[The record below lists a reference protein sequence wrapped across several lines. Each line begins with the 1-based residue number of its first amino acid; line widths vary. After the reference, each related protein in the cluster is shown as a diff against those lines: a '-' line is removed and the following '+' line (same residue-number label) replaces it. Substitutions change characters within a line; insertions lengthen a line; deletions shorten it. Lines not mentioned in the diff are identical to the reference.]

1 MKLLIACD
9 MEGISGVVSWDQ
21 VDPSKPEYQRFRHI
35 ITADVNAAVTGAC
48 AAGAK
53 EIVIADGHWNSS
65 NVLLDE
71 LDPRAHLNTG
81 TPTRLSM
88 VQGADSGVDAAI
100 FIGYHAR
107 AGSLHAVLDH
117 TWSSVRVAN
126 LWLNGRITGEF
137 GLNGA
142 ICGEMGIPVIMV
154 SGDQTVCAEA
164 REWAPGVAAAQVK
177 TAAGR
182 YAAHCLPFEV
192 SRKLIEDTA
201 LEAVSSFTAKK
212 HPAPIQMGTP
222 VTVTIEF
229 FHSHMADQASLLP
242 GASRLDGRRIEF
254 KAGTMVEAYLGF
266 RAAVNMVSA

>member
-35 ITADVNAAVTGAC
+35 MTADVNAAVAGAC
-48 AAGAK
+48 AGGAT
-53 EIVIADGHWNSS
+53 EVVIADGHWNSS

-71 LDPRAHLNTG
+71 LDARARLNTG

-88 VQGADSGVDAAI
+88 VQGIDGDMDAAI
-100 FIGYHAR
+100 FLGYHAR

-126 LWLNGRITGEF
+126 LWLNGRISGEF

-142 ICGEMGIPVIMV
+142 VCGELGIPVLMV

-164 REWAPGVAAAQVK
+164 REWAPGIAAAQVK

-182 YAAHCLPFEV
+182 YAASCLPFET
-192 SRKLIEDTA
+192 SRKLISDTA
-201 LEAVSSFTAKK
+201 REAVSAFLLKK
-212 HPAPIQMGTP
+212 HPAPIKMSLP

-254 KAGTMVEAYLGF
+254 SASSMVDAYLGF
-266 RAAVNMVSA
+266 RAAVNMVSM

>member
-35 ITADVNAAVTGAC
+35 ITADVNAAVAGAC
-48 AAGAK
+48 AGGAT
-53 EIVIADGHWNSS
+53 EVAIADGHWNSS

-71 LDPRAHLNTG
+71 LDPRARLNTG

-88 VQGADSGVDAAI
+88 VQGIDSGIDAAI
-100 FIGYHAR
+100 FLGYHAR

-137 GLNGA
+137 GLNA
-142 ICGEMGIPVIMV
+142 AVCGEFNVPVIMV

-164 REWAPGVAAAQVK
+164 REWAPGVATAQVK

-182 YAAHCLPFEV
+182 YAASCLPFEV
-192 SRKLIEDTA
+192 SRKLIQETA
-201 LEAVSSFTAKK
+201 REAVSAFLSGKQ
-212 HPAPIQMGTP
+212 PAPVRLETP

-242 GASRLDGRRIEF
+242 GSVRLDGRRIEV
-254 KAGTMVEAYLGF
+254 KAPSMVDAYLAF
-266 RAAVNMVSA
+266 RTAVNMVSS

>member
-35 ITADVNAAVTGAC
+35 MTADVNAAIAGAA
-48 AAGAK
+48 AAGAT
-53 EIVIADGHWNSS
+53 EILIADGHWNSS

-71 LDPRAHLNTG
+71 LDPRAGLNTG

-88 VQGADSGVDAAI
+88 VQGIDTNVDAAI
-100 FIGYHAR
+100 FLGYHAR

-142 ICGEMGIPVIMV
+142 VCGEAGIPVIMV

-164 REWAPGVAAAQVK
+164 REWAPGIVTAQVK

-182 YAAHCLPFEV
+182 YAASCLPFEV
-192 SRKLIEDTA
+192 SRKLITNSA
-201 LEAVSSFTAKK
+201 RQAVTSFLAKK
-212 HPAPIQMGTP
+212 HPAPIQLKTP

-229 FHSHMADQASLLP
+229 FHSHMGDQASLLP
-242 GASRLDGRRIEF
+242 GAVRLDGRRIEF
-254 KAGTMVEAYLGF
+254 KVASMVEAYLGF
-266 RAAVNMVSA
+266 RAAVNMVSM

>member
-1 MKLLIACD
+1 
-9 MEGISGVVSWDQ
+9 
-21 VDPSKPEYQRFRHI
+21 
-35 ITADVNAAVTGAC
+35 
-48 AAGAK
+48 
-53 EIVIADGHWNSS
+53 
-65 NVLLDE
+65 
-71 LDPRAHLNTG
+71 
-81 TPTRLSM
+81 M

-100 FIGYHAR
+100 FLGYHAR

-142 ICGEMGIPVIMV
+142 ICGELGIPVIMV

-182 YAAHCLPFEV
+182 YAAHCLPFEI

-201 LEAVSSFTAKK
+201 REAVISFKAKK
-212 HPAPIQMGTP
+212 HPAPIKVKPP

-229 FHSHMADQASLLP
+229 FHSHMADQASAAAGCLP
-242 GASRLDGRRIEF
+242 PGWPPHRVQSRLNGGCLSRLPRCGEYGYSLRVVF
-254 KAGTMVEAYLGF
+254 PGF
-266 RAAVNMVSA
+266 SR

>member
-35 ITADVNAAVTGAC
+35 MTADVNAAIEGASS
-48 AAGAK
+48 AGAT
-53 EIVIADGHWNSS
+53 EILIADGHWNSS

-71 LDPRAHLNTG
+71 LDTRARLNTG

-88 VQGADSGVDAAI
+88 VQGIDTGVDAAI
-100 FIGYHAR
+100 FLGYHAR

-142 ICGEMGIPVIMV
+142 ICGEAGIPVIMV
-154 SGDQTVCAEA
+154 SGDQTVCTEA
-164 REWAPGVAAAQVK
+164 GEWAPGIVTAQVK
-177 TAAGR
+177 IAAGR
-182 YAAHCLPFEV
+182 YAASCLPFEV
-192 SRKLIEDTA
+192 SRKLIADSA
-201 LEAVSSFTAKK
+201 RQAVSSFQAKK
-212 HPAPIQMGTP
+212 HPAPIKVNTP

-229 FHSHMADQASLLP
+229 FHSNMGDQASLLP
-242 GASRLDGRRIEF
+242 GGARLDGRRIEF
-254 KAGTMVEAYLGF
+254 KAASMVEAYLSF
-266 RAAVNMVSA
+266 RAAVNMVST